1 MKWSVSLT
9 NTKVKEKM
17 TYIHDLLDLD
27 ELAQMMD
34 DKRISKQVHPSLPIS
49 IYNYTNRAQ
58 FMNKWTKA
66 ERVCRGLIIEDGT
79 GEVIARGPEKF
90 FNYGQTGAPDIAM
103 TDHVTVTRKED
114 GSLGIG
120 WLYKGHYGIATRGS
134 FTSDQALHATKN
146 LTKDDK
152 ANIEYAEER
161 NITRIFEIVYPENR
175 IVLDYGTRDEL
186 IPLGTV
192 SNNTGLILYRPTTVL
207 KHEYK
212 MLFSEALELPIPANE
227 EGYVLDIH
235 NVYGMVTGHV
245 KLKGEEYKILHGL
258 LTNTNSRRIWIQM
271 AARACHHLIHTEK
284 AWANLGGDPEDFKR
298 VNVEEDFLES
308 LLSNVP
314 DEFYD
319 WVTRQIDRMQDQVD
333 DWKIQAESLA
343 TILKGI
349 DSDRE
354 RYEAVKHHPLC
365 REILQFA
372 KTGNFDTVVLKSW
385 KLVKPAGDETPFK
398 QIED

>member
-1 MKWSVSLT
+1 
-9 NTKVKEKM
+9 M
-17 TYIHDLLDLD
+17 TYLHDLLDLD

-49 IYNYTNRAQ
+49 IYNYSNKAQ
-58 FMNKWTKA
+58 FKGEWLKS
-66 ERVCRGLIIEDGT
+66 ERVCRGLIVEDGT
-79 GEVIARGPEKF
+79 GKVIARGPEKF
-90 FNYGQTGAPDIAM
+90 FNYGQSGAPETTLDTIVR
-103 TDHVTVTRKED
+103 VTKKHD

-120 WLYKGHYGIATRGS
+120 WKFDDQYGIATRGS
-134 FTSDQALHATKN
+134 FTSDQAKHASSKIDH
-146 LTKDDK
+146 LIRAQID
-152 ANIEYAEER
+152 EAELDETTP
-161 NITRIFEIVYPENR
+161 IYEIVYPENR
-175 IVLDYGTRDEL
+175 IVLDYGDLDSLLEL
-186 IPLGTV
+186 GEVDLADGI
-192 SNNTGLILYRPTTVL
+192 IRYRPSQIFHDV
-207 KHEYK
+207 HETKPYFR
-212 MLFSEALELPIPANE
+212 LSTALELPIPADE
-227 EGYVLDIH
+227 EGYVLDLFEKFPGG
-235 NVYGMVTGHV
+235 YLKSTGHV

-271 AARACHHLIHTEK
+271 AARACHHLIHTDK
-284 AWANLGGDPEDFKR
+284 QWGTLGGDPEDFKR

-314 DEFYD
+314 DEFYE
-319 WVTRQIDRMQDQVD
+319 WVTRQIDKMQDQVD
-333 DWKIQAESLA
+333 DWNIQARTLA
-343 TILKGI
+343 SMVRKI

-372 KTGNFDTVVLKSW
+372 KTDNFDTVILKSW